1 MTPTG
6 AQPRAAAADA
16 SDEHPP
22 RKVTNPM
29 TTPTMS
35 GHTAPTTHAAMS
47 MCSASHPSSRAIF
60 DAIRSE

>member
-6 AQPRAAAADA
+6 AQPGAAAADA

-22 RKVTNPM
+22 RKVRNPM

-35 GHTAPTTHAAMS
+35 GHTAPQNDEKPTPAMKL
-47 MCSASHPSSRAIF
+47 SR
-60 DAIRSE
+60 RVR